1 VLLSLITVLAAVE
14 EEEPNKTLFYIAG
27 ALLVA
32 FALIVGGL
40 GVARHESF
48 PPSDGATKG
57 LMALA
62 ALLVAFVMASA
73 VITG

>member
-1 VLLSLITVLAAVE
+1 VLTFVLAAVE
-14 EEEPNKTLFYIAG
+14 EKPDKTLFYIAG
-27 ALLVA
+27 GLLVA
-32 FALIVGGL
+32 YAVIVGGI
-40 GVARHESF
+40 GAFSHRDF
-48 PPSDGATKG
+48 PPSDGAARG